1 MTILL
6 PEKLRGS
13 FRRALLSPQF
23 LLVFALLL
31 FAGDW
36 LGKNFLFEPPSR
48 WFGDYLLRLRDRVPA
63 ARVRLVRIEEE
74 DQRRI
79 LGGQSPVNGVAL
91 VNAVCALVRSA
102 PAVVV
107 VDIDTGSDQSFPDPF
122 SLPKMGAPVVW
133 AIDADWQ
140 RAENGLELKSGRVM
154 AGRLPEAPLYG
165 IARMPLGFDGVV
177 REWER
182 SFMVN
187 GHAEQSLA
195 AAAVA
200 SYCKTGVE
208 CHEPLETSFGR
219 EYVFA
224 KMNLGEFAVAPTAD
238 GVPEACRAAA
248 PPERDPRLEGRIVVL
263 GALHSRADKH
273 DTPWGTKYGAELVAS
288 AIEEDLNPDGLAH
301 LPVPVKWSMKALIAL
316 GIAALHHYLRPVWAT
331 GFSVLLLPIAVM
343 LSALA
348 IFYFGDYE
356 LAVVP
361 LVVGILLEQLV
372 TSAEKAEHW
381 AKHAELLPK

>member
-6 PEKLRGS
+6 PEQLRGP
-13 FRRALLSPQF
+13 FWRAVRSPQF

-31 FAGDW
+31 LAGDW
-36 LGKNFLFEPPSR
+36 LGRNFLFEPPSR

-63 ARVRLVRIEEE
+63 AKVRLVRIEED
-74 DQRRI
+74 DQQRI
-79 LGGQSPVNGVAL
+79 LGGQSPVNGIAL
-91 VNAVCALVRSA
+91 VNAVCALVSSA

-107 VDIDTGSDQSFPDPF
+107 VDIDTGSDQSFTDPF
-122 SLPKMGAPVVW
+122 TLPTMGAPVVW
-133 AIDADWQ
+133 AIDADW
-140 RAENGLELKSGRVM
+140 RRGENGLELKPGRVIG
-154 AGRLPEAPLYG
+154 GRLSEAPLYG

-177 REWER
+177 REWQR

-187 GHAEQSLA
+187 GQAEQSLA
-195 AAAVA
+195 AAAIA
-200 SYCKTGVE
+200 LYCRAPVKCRE
-208 CHEPLETSFGR
+208 AHETSFGR

-224 KMNLGEFAVAPTAD
+224 KMNLSEFAVVRGANA
-238 GVPEACRAAA
+238 VPKECPLAASGQ
-248 PPERDPRLEGRIVVL
+248 RDPRLEGRIVVL

-301 LPVPVKWSMKALIAL
+301 LPVSIKWGMKALIAL
-316 GIAALHHYLRPVWAT
+316 GIAALHHYLRPLWAT
-331 GFSVLLLPIAVM
+331 GFSVLLLPIAVL
-343 LSALA
+343 LSGLA

-381 AKHAELLPK
+381 AKQK